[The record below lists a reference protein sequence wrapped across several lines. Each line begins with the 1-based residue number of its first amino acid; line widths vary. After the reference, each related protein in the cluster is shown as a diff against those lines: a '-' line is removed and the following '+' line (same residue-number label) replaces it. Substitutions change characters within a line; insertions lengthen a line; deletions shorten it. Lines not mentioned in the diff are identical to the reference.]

1 MTSTKTKS
9 GGSTYK
15 AAAAVADTVEKIFR
29 QHLDEAVGKG
39 ENDLASVPS
48 ATHIE
53 QILDTAFWASLR
65 REEGSSPK
73 VSIAFLSPQQAGLPL
88 RFEHHLTFS
97 PGVLTKLGPGVE
109 RPGVHLGVWYDEE
122 GLYIWGTTHKIPN
135 YCFVLDVSEPG
146 LLVIKHRRTNGFG
159 KFTNIVVLT
168 GDQIKVVDEGSAK
181 LPDCPLLL
189 TSLLGFTSASPDHSV
204 NVLIQIATSMRAH
217 RHGGSLLVVPS
228 GSSNWRESIIHPMK
242 YSISP
247 AFSGLSDLMKQDIS
261 NWSNGVWQGELS
273 REIDSI
279 AGLTAIDG
287 ATIVSDKHEVL
298 AFGAKIGRTDGSPRV
313 ERVLITEPIIGGDG
327 VIVNPANS
335 GGTRHMSAAQFVHD
349 QRDAIALVASQDG
362 IFTIFTWSPCENIVH
377 AHRID
382 SLLL

>member
-1 MTSTKTKS
+1 MTQPYSIS
-9 GGSTYK
+9 GQTTYK
-15 AAAAVADTVEKIFR
+15 AAASIAETVFNIFN
-29 QHLDEAVGKG
+29 QHLDEAIAKG
-39 ENDLASVPS
+39 EKDLASVPS
-48 ATHIE
+48 AHHVE

-65 REEGSSPK
+65 REEGNSPK
-73 VSIAFLSPQQAGLPL
+73 VSLAFLSPEQAGLPL
-88 RFEHHLTFS
+88 RFEYNLTFS
-97 PGVLTKLGPGVE
+97 PSVLTKLGPGVE
-109 RPGVHLGVWYDEE
+109 RPGVHLGVWYGEN

-146 LLVIKHRRTNGFG
+146 LLVIKHRRSNGFG

-168 GDQIKVVDEGSAK
+168 GDQIKVVDEDSRN
-181 LPDCPLLL
+181 LPDCPVLL
-189 TSLLGFTSASPDHSV
+189 TSLLGFTSASPNNSV

-217 RHGGSLLVVPS
+217 KHGGTLLVVPA
-228 GSSNWRESIIHPMK
+228 GNDAWKESIIHPMK

-247 AFSGLSDLMKQDIS
+247 AFSGLSDLMRQDIE

-287 ATIVSDKHEVL
+287 ATVITDKHEVL
-298 AFGAKIGRTDGSPRV
+298 AFGAKIGRTDGSRRV
-313 ERVLITEPIIGGDG
+313 ERVLITEPVVGGGG
-327 VIVNPANS
+327 VIVNPAMS

-362 IFTIFTWSPCENIVH
+362 VFTIFTWSPCENMVH

>member
-1 MTSTKTKS
+1 MTQPYSIS
-9 GGSTYK
+9 GESTYK
-15 AAAAVADTVEKIFR
+15 AAAAIAETVVNIFT
-29 QHLDEAVGKG
+29 QHLDEATAKG
-39 ENDLASVPS
+39 EKDLASVPS
-48 ATHIE
+48 AYHVE

-65 REEGSSPK
+65 REEGNSPK
-73 VSIAFLSPQQAGLPL
+73 VSLAFLSPDQAGLPL
-88 RFEHHLTFS
+88 RFEYKLTFS
-97 PGVLTKLGPGVE
+97 PNVLTKLGPGVE
-109 RPGVHLGVWYDEE
+109 RPGVHLGVWYDQD

-146 LLVIKHRRTNGFG
+146 LLVIKHRRSNGFG
-159 KFTNIVVLT
+159 KFTNIVVLI
-168 GDQIKVVDEGSAK
+168 GDQIKMVDESSRN
-181 LPDCPLLL
+181 LPDCPVLL
-189 TSLLGFTSASPDHSV
+189 TSLLGFTSASPNHSV

-217 RHGGSLLVVPS
+217 KHGGTLLVVPS
-228 GSSNWRESIIHPMK
+228 GTEAWKESIIHPMK

-247 AFSGLSDLMKQDIS
+247 AFSGLSDLMRQDIE

-287 ATIVSDKHEVL
+287 ATVITDKHEVV
-298 AFGAKIGRTDGSPRV
+298 AFGAKIGRTEGSARV
-313 ERVLITEPIIGGDG
+313 ERVLITEPIIGGEG
-327 VIVNPANS
+327 VIVNPAMS

-349 QRDAIALVASQDG
+349 QKDAIALVASQDG
-362 IFTIFTWSPCENIVH
+362 IFTIFTWSPCENMVH